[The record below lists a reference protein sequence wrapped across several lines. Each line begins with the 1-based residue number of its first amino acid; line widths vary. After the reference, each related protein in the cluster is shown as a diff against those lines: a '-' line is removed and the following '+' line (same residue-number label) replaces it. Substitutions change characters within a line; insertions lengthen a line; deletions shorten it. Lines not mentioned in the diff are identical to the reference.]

1 MALIRNASPRAG
13 DALPFE
19 EPGQVPGGGRRL
31 ELAPGAR
38 CPHLPVGCSENHDI
52 FSQDYGY
59 WYKDFFLTPDM
70 MTAYFAIDRQTMANG
85 CIKML
90 KGSNHL
96 GRIDHGS
103 CSSSLC
109 SFFRSHKE
117 AASTAGGSGIPSPE
131 RTP

>member
-1 MALIRNASPRAG
+1 
-13 DALPFE
+13 
-19 EPGQVPGGGRRL
+19 
-31 ELAPGAR
+31 
-38 CPHLPVGCSENHDI
+38 
-52 FSQDYGY
+52 
-59 WYKDFFLTPDM
+59 M

-109 SFFRSHKE
+109 SLRLFTSKNLLHRVNYVNWLGTQKKRLQTLT
-117 AASTAGGSGIPSPE
+117 AAQEGPMYGPGEGGGLDASL
-131 RTP
+131 RH